1 MNINYG
7 YNNECIADDEKQFL
21 SSNRLKMIADQY
33 LQSQNSRENLYELT
47 SSKMHSI
54 RSSKTEIDLVINTKP
69 RLSFSIESIIGV
81 K

>member
-7 YNNECIADDEKQFL
+7 YNADDEKQFL
-21 SSNRLKMIADQY
+21 GSNRLKMIADQY

-47 SSKMHSI
+47 SYKMHSI